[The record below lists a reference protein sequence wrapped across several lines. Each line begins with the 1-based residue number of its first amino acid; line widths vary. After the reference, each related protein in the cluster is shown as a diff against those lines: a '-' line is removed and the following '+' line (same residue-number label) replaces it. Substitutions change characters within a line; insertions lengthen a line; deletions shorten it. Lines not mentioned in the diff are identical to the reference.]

1 MTDQPPRDLVLV
13 KLEEIRLQQ
22 EALTHKV
29 GTVATSLIS
38 MMKRLDDLD
47 GSMNVFSRRQQ
58 EMTNTVQLVAVAVD
72 DHTHQLT
79 DIKTRLDRIE
89 KKLDL
94 THA

>member
-1 MTDQPPRDLVLV
+1 MADVSNELIYTLMLDIQAG
-13 KLEEIRLQQ
+13 Q

-29 GTVATSLIS
+29 GTVATALLS
-38 MMKRLDDLD
+38 MSKRLDDLD

-58 EMTNTVQLVAVAVD
+58 ELTNTTQLIAVAVD
-72 DHTHQLT
+72 DHTHRL
-79 DIKTRLDRIE
+79 DKIEVRLDRIE